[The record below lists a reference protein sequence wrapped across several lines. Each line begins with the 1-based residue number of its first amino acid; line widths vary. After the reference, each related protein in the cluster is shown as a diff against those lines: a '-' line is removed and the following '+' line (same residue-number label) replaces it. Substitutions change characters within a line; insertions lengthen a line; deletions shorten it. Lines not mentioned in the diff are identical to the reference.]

1 MNEQAVAAGQP
12 VVGFIN
18 PAIYALGMTSN
29 YDAGFHDI
37 IKGKS
42 GKFRCTAS
50 YDLVTGLGSPTGQ
63 ELVDLLAD

>member
-1 MNEQAVAAGQP
+1 
-12 VVGFIN
+12 
-18 PAIYALGMTSN
+18 MTSN